1 MTPLEYAPK
10 DPAPR
15 SAPVRFLVRH
25 NPFYLLSAMCMLAG
39 CLSLTNSL
47 SWTSIGL
54 GRLLALIVTLNVYEA
69 ILLGLGLFLLAR
81 RGVVRDG
88 LVLLFLEALF
98 LVDAAF
104 LNVEVF
110 AVDLHVGIATNAVV
124 FALAV
129 AKLGL
134 VYLGLGLR
142 ADRTFWFVLLQLTLL
157 FLMPGVFA
165 ARTRQLDGWLPPA
178 LAYGAWWAVGVVAA
192 LSAVMLRPR
201 DADDRHLLSP
211 THHWVGTVIRRT
223 FVALPFVSLLVHLV
237 MLHWVYN
244 ARVHAAYLSPVLLGL
259 AVALGQAS
267 ASRLLKRSDIALLRA
282 GLPALALFL
291 SFDAPYRLHFMPLG
305 PGSRLVVTP
314 VLLALAGAYLV
325 YVYLYFFRYAAY
337 FIAGGALAM
346 VTYAFGPTASQVATG
361 TQNTAQWVIDLVRR
375 VIPKTTAGWGVTAVG
390 AAFAFL
396 GIGAYISL
404 KKPPGADEPIP
415 AGAAGGIGGGVADG
429 FTDGA
434 APGGGG

>member
-1 MTPLEYAPK
+1 MTPLEYAPN

-54 GRLLALIVTLNVYEA
+54 GRLLALVVTLNVYEA
-69 ILLGLGLFLLAR
+69 ILLGLGLYLLAR

-129 AKLGL
+129 AKLAV

-142 ADRTFWFVLLQLTLL
+142 ADRTFWFILLQLTVL
-157 FLMPGVFA
+157 FLLPGVFA
-165 ARTRQLDGWLPPA
+165 ARTRELDGWLPPG
-178 LAYGAWWAVGVVAA
+178 LAYGAWWAVGIVAA
-192 LSAVMLRPR
+192 LSAGMVKPR
-201 DADDRHLLSP
+201 DETDRHVLAP
-211 THHWVGTVIRRT
+211 THHWVGTVIRRA
-223 FVALPFVSLLVHLV
+223 FVGLPFVSLLVHLV
-237 MLHWVYN
+237 MLHWVYD
-244 ARVHAAYLSPVLLGL
+244 ARVHAAYVSPVLLGL
-259 AVALGQAS
+259 AVALGQA
-267 ASRLLKRSDIALLRA
+267 APSRLLKRSDIALLRA
-282 GLPALALFL
+282 GLPALAVFL
-291 SFDAPYRLHFMPLG
+291 SFGAPYRLYFAPLG
-305 PGSRLVVTP
+305 HESRLVVTP
-314 VLLALAGAYLV
+314 LLLVVAGAYLA
-325 YVYLYFFRYAAY
+325 YVYLYLRRYAAY
-337 FIAGGALAM
+337 FLAGGVLAT

-361 TQNTAQWVIDLVRR
+361 AENTAQWFIDLVRR
-375 VIPKTTAGWGVTAVG
+375 VIPKTTVGWGVTAVG

-415 AGAAGGIGGGVADG
+415 AGGPLPGIGNGDGGAGGSGLVG
-429 FTDGA
+429 
-434 APGGGG
+434 